1 MDGNLIA
8 IQFGSS
14 RNWPFGSAAALI
26 LMAVVML
33 ALLLY
38 VRQGAKGAANHG

>member
-1 MDGNLIA
+1 MIA

-26 LMAVVML
+26 LMALVVI
-33 ALLLY
+33 ALLIY
-38 VRQGAKGAANHG
+38 ARAATKGGRAHG